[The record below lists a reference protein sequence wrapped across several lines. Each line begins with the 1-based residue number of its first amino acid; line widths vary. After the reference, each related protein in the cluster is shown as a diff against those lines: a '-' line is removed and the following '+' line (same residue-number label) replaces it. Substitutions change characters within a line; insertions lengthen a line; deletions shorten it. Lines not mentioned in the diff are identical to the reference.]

1 MLDLLATPLVERR
14 HADSLLVDEPKEQSD
29 FAAAKKPCVETVAGR
44 IHVHGQESAG
54 RRGGGLQTRL
64 LSSLQPRA
72 LNYACMSAPPQRKP
86 DADWQP
92 AAAPARRCGPIM
104 VVVSLG
110 DAASIQQRHSHTKK
124 Q

>member
-54 RRGGGLQTRL
+54 RRGGGLQTRI

-72 LNYACMSAPPQRKP
+72 LNYACMSAPSTEETRRRLSASRRARPQVW
-86 DADWQP
+86 AHY
-92 AAAPARRCGPIM
+92 GGGE
-104 VVVSLG
+104 SG
-110 DAASIQQRHSHTKK
+110 
-124 Q
+124 